1 MYMSR
6 RLSKYAGWLWITIP
20 ALVIIGLIVWSVAR
34 PRPGQKIANQGN
46 RHLSVAT
53 DKHESYNSK
62 PPTSGSHV
70 GSKAPWGIA
79 TAQIPDELQVHNLE
93 DGGVIVHYDPAQA
106 ATSTVQELELIIRP
120 YLNKGKNIILE
131 PYADMD
137 APIVLTAWTRIL
149 SLSSV
154 DKNAIEA
161 FITAYVGIDH
171 HVLGR

>member
-1 MYMSR
+1 MSR
-6 RLSKYAGWLWITIP
+6 RLSTYPGWLWAVIP
-20 ALVIIGLIVWSVAR
+20 VLVVVGLIIWLGVR

-46 RHLSVAT
+46 RHLDTVT
-53 DKHESYNSK
+53 DTHEPYNSK
-62 PPTSGSHV
+62 PPTSGPHV
-70 GSKAPWGIA
+70 GSKASWGIA

-120 YLNKGKNIILE
+120 YFNKGKNIVLE

-149 SLSSV
+149 SLPSV